1 MALQARTLE
10 IFDDLGIVDR
20 MLQKGHKIHGA
31 NIYAEGQRILHF
43 SFDELPTP
51 YPFALDL
58 PQDETER
65 ILTQHLNSLG
75 VAVEHAHAVT
85 GVHQNDSGVT
95 MFVQMPDTHIEK
107 LRARYV
113 IGCDGAHSTIR
124 HATGMPFE
132 GSVVEESFAVAD
144 VALQWEGPDD
154 EWNFWLNEDGLFGL
168 FPMGGGRYR
177 VVASAPADATPDSA
191 LLRELFER
199 RGPKAA
205 AVGEPANA
213 ALYRIS
219 HRRVASYQHGRV
231 FVAGDAA
238 HVQSP
243 AGSQGMNTGIQDA
256 YNLGWKIGMHYRG
269 NAPDSLLASY
279 GAEREPV
286 GRAVLSLTDNMA
298 AIASLRHPISQGI
311 RNRLLPV
318 LAGFEVLEHRL
329 VNRLAEI
336 SVNYRGSPIV
346 GQFGRWYAAGPWP
359 GDRALDVKL
368 ADGRRLFDMLRGT
381 RHVAL
386 LFAAEHWDEEDTR
399 GFENIVRY
407 MEDGYPDEVETH
419 LVARK
424 PVEWQGSVIL
434 DTSGAAHHAY
444 AAGVPCVYLIR
455 PDGYVGFRSLSSDP
469 LPLLEHLNR
478 VYEPES

>member
-10 IFDDLGIVDR
+10 IFDDLGILDR
-20 MLQKGHKIHGA
+20 VLEKGHKIHGA
-31 NIYAEGQRILHF
+31 NIYAEGHRILHF

-51 YPFALDL
+51 YPFALDV
-58 PQDETER
+58 PQDEIER
-65 ILTQHLNSLG
+65 ILTQHLNCLG
-75 VAVEHAHAVT
+75 VRVEHAHTIT
-85 GVHQNDSGVT
+85 GVDQNDNGVT
-95 MFVQMPDTHIEK
+95 LFVQTPDTHIKK
-107 LRARYV
+107 LRARYA

-124 HATGMPFE
+124 HATGMAFE
-132 GSVVEESFAVAD
+132 GSVAEESYAVAD
-144 VALQWEGPDD
+144 ISVRWDGPDD
-154 EWNFWLNEDGLFGL
+154 EWNFWLHEDGLFGL

-177 VVASAPADATPDSA
+177 VVASAPSDSTPDAS
-191 LLRELFER
+191 LIRELFER

-205 AVGEPANA
+205 VVGEPANA
-213 ALYRIS
+213 SLYWIS
-219 HRRVASYQHGRV
+219 HRRVASYQHKRV

-298 AIASLRHPISQGI
+298 AIAMLRHPISQGV
-311 RNRLLPV
+311 RNRLLPI

-336 SVNYRGSPIV
+336 SVNYRNSPIV
-346 GQFGRWYAAGPWP
+346 GQFGRWYAAGPCP
-359 GDRALDVKL
+359 GDRAVDVTF
-368 ADGRRLFDMLRGT
+368 ADGRRLFDVFRGT

-386 LFAAEHWDEEDTR
+386 LFAAEHLDEEDTR
-399 GFENIVRY
+399 AFENIARY
-407 MEDGYPDEVETH
+407 MNDGYPTEVETH
-419 LVARK
+419 LVARTHT
-424 PVEWQGSVIL
+424 EWPGSLIL
-434 DTSGAAHHAY
+434 DPNGAAHHAY
-444 AAGVPCVYLIR
+444 AVGVPCVYLIR
-455 PDGYVGFRSLSSDP
+455 PDGYVSFRSLSSDP

-478 VYEPES
+478 VYEP